1 MDMTRLNKIAFF
13 LLVAAV
19 ALCSCTPS
27 EREWREQ
34 TLRVMSYNVHNCVGE
49 DGTRDYLRVANV
61 ISKYDADVVAIQEV
75 DSMTRRQQRDV
86 TAELAARTGYYGYF
100 APAIPHTGGKY
111 GVAILS
117 KKPVLSIRQYELPC
131 TGEIRTLAVAEFE
144 DYYFI
149 CTHFSL
155 YEEYRLKAV
164 EIAREVVSQLDKPVL
179 LVGDLNAVPTSAP
192 MAAFSEFM
200 EVLNDTN
207 KFTFSA
213 ENPTKCI
220 DYVLGAGANFV
231 VTKSFVGTGCLASDH
246 LPIYVDVEIKKY

>member
-1 MDMTRLNKIAFF
+1 M
-13 LLVAAV
+13 
-19 ALCSCTPS
+19 
-27 EREWREQ
+27 
-34 TLRVMSYNVHNCVGE
+34 RVMSYNVHNCVGL
-49 DGTRDYLRVANV
+49 DGTRNIPRVADV
-61 ISKYDADVVAIQEV
+61 ISKYSPDVVALQEI
-75 DSMTRRQQRDV
+75 DSMTNRSKYDLTWRIAVR
-86 TAELAARTGYYGYF
+86 AGYNGYF

-179 LVGDLNAVPTSAP
+179 LAGDLNAVPTSAP
-192 MAAFSEFM
+192 MAVFSGFM

-246 LPIYVDVEIKKY
+246 LPIYVDVEIKKH